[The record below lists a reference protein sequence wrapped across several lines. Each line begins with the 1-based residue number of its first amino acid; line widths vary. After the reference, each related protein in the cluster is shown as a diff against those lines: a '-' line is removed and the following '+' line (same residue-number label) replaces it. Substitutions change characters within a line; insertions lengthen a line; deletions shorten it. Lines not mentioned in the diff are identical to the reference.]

1 MSRPATVAAPAI
13 AQSQPSIQWRLAASW
28 PKSLDTLY
36 GGAELVAKRVGEL
49 TDGKFQIRA
58 FAAGEIVPALQ
69 VLDAVQAGTV
79 EMGHTAPYYYFGKD
93 PTFAF
98 GTLGCAS
105 AANTRQNNAWWYF
118 GGGAEAMA
126 PLFKDYG
133 CIAILAGNT
142 GCQMGGWFRKEI
154 KTVADLK
161 GLKFRIGGMA
171 GLVLAKLGVVPQM
184 IGGPDI
190 YPALE
195 KGTIDGAE
203 WVGPYDDEKL
213 GFNKVAKYYY
223 YPGWWEGGPM
233 LHDADQREEVARAAE
248 VLPGRAHDRV
258 RRSQRLDAGQVR
270 RAEPAGPAPPGR
282 RAAPSC
288 GRSRRRCMEACEKA
302 AYEVYDELSAK
313 SEHWKRIYPQ
323 WKKFRDEQFLWF
335 RVAEPTYDNYA
346 FNSKLGAEEVAGAAC
361 AIKDPARGGV
371 LFDGY
376 FDSLNSFSRSSAGSL
391 GGAGL
396 SGLGL
401 PSPSCLARRSLAAA
415 ARSAACS

>member
-1 MSRPATVAAPAI
+1 MKRRSFLQHAAAGVAASTAAAPAI
-13 AQSQPSIQWRLAASW
+13 AQSSPSIQWRLAASW

-36 GGAELVAKRVGEL
+36 GGAELVCNRVSEL
-49 TDGKFQIRA
+49 TEGKFQIRP
-58 FAAGEIVPALQ
+58 FAAGELVPALQ

-79 EMGHTAPYYYFGKD
+79 EIGHTAPYYYYGKD
-93 PTFAF
+93 PAFAF
-98 GTLGCAS
+98 GS
-105 AANTRQNNAWWYF
+105 ALSFGPNTRQNTSWWYF

-133 CIAILAGNT
+133 CVGFIAGNT
-142 GCQMGGWFRKEI
+142 GCQMGGWFRKEV
-154 KTVADLK
+154 KTVEDLR

-213 GFNKVAKYYY
+213 GFNKVAQYYY

-233 LHDADQREEVARAAE
+233 LMLFVNEKKWLELPKLYQTALKTACAEANNWMPAKYDAQNPPALRRLVASGTKLRPFPKAI
-248 VLPGRAHDRV
+248 
-258 RRSQRLDAGQVR
+258 
-270 RAEPAGPAPPGR
+270 
-282 RAAPSC
+282 
-288 GRSRRRCMEACEKA
+288 MEACEKA

-313 SEHWKRIYPQ
+313 SAHFKRIYPA

-335 RVAEPTYDNYA
+335 RVAESTYDNYA
-346 FNSKLGAEEVAGAAC
+346 FYSQIGA
-361 AIKDPARGGV
+361 KK
-371 LFDGY
+371 
-376 FDSLNSFSRSSAGSL
+376 
-391 GGAGL
+391 
-396 SGLGL
+396 
-401 PSPSCLARRSLAAA
+401 
-415 ARSAACS
+415 